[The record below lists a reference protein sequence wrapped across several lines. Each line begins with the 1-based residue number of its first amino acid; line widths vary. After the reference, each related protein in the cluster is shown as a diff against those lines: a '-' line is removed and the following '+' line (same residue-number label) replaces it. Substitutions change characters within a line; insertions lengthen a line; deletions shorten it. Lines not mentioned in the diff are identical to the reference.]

1 MSQALRLLLL
11 LALMLAPLG
20 RLGMAEASAAPAA
33 SGHCAEM
40 PAQRRGKAP
49 QPDPVAI
56 DCAMVCAATL
66 TALPAPLPSMPLP
79 VRAGTPRLLAHARLG
94 GLHTDAEL
102 PPPRLS

>member
-20 RLGMAEASAAPAA
+20 RLGMAEASAVPAA

-40 PAQRRGKAP
+40 PAQRGKAP

-56 DCAMVCAATL
+56 DCATACAATL
-66 TALPAPLPSMPLP
+66 TALPAPVTSIPLP
-79 VRAGTPRLLAHARLG
+79 VRTGTLRLLAHARLG
-94 GLHTDAEL
+94 GLHPDAEL